1 MTRNPFIFCI
11 FLLALAGCSL
21 SPRDTGAAYLFS
33 LSPVT
38 GAPPPKPVPLRLG
51 VAFPSAA
58 PELDTARIA
67 LRRADGDW
75 DYYAGARWADFLPVM
90 VHDNIVKTIENT
102 RVFASITGEPG
113 PSSDDI
119 LKVEIRAFE
128 ADYRGNPDAPT
139 VRVRLALTLLDH
151 RQAKTIGSFG
161 AESTAKAGRDSL
173 PALAAAFQK
182 AFAAAEKQAVSALA
196 QTAFAAPAQ

>member
-11 FLLALAGCSL
+11 FCLILAGCSL
-21 SPRDTGAAYLFS
+21 SPRDMGTAYLFS

-38 GAPPPKPVPLRLG
+38 GVRPPKILPQRLG
-51 VAFPSAA
+51 VGFPSAA

-67 LRRADGDW
+67 LRRADGVW

-90 VHDNIVKTIENT
+90 VKDNIVKSIENT
-102 RVFASITGEPG
+102 RVFASVTGDVG
-113 PSSDDI
+113 PSSDEI

-128 ADYRGNPDAPT
+128 ADYRRNPAAPV

-151 RQAKTIGSFG
+151 RGTKTIASFG

-173 PALAAAFQK
+173 PALASAFQK
-182 AFAAAEKQAVSALA
+182 AFTAAEKQAVSALSQA
-196 QTAFAAPAQ
+196 AFAASAQ